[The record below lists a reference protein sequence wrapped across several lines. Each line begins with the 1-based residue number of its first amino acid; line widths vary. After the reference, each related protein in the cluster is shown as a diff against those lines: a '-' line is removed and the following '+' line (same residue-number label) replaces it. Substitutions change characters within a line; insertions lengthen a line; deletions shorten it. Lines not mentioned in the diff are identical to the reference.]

1 MANQRLTD
9 KSALA
14 LNPSSDDLFH
24 IVDVSDTT
32 GSAAGTSKKIEN
44 KFIIQTDKVSISSA
58 NFQAMDTG
66 GGAGTFQ
73 TLVAAP
79 GSGFMIQP
87 LTISLAVDYT
97 SGTQSTKRAV
107 FFGHQTLD
115 SNYLSAYIL
124 NFMHDITTDSF
135 YITSPAGFRSLKT
148 VSSADNLPLYIFSS
162 GNFSSTFSADVYVT
176 YQIVKL

>member
-44 KFIIQTDKVSISSA
+44 KFIIQTDKVAISSA

-87 LTISLAVDYT
+87 LTISVAVDYT
-97 SGTQSTKRAV
+97 SGTQSSKKV
-107 FFGHQTLD
+107 LFFGHQTAD
-115 SNYLSAYIL
+115 SNYTSGYIF
-124 NFMHDITTDSF
+124 NFMHSITTDTF
-135 YITSPAGFRSLKT
+135 YITSPVNLRSLQT
-148 VSSADNLPLYIFSS
+148 VSSADNLPLYVFSS
-162 GNFSSTFSADVYVT
+162 GNFSSTFSADIYVT
-176 YQIVKL
+176 YQVVKI